1 MRDDEE
7 NVLPPHEGWYQ
18 YENQMGILASFMRHG
33 PGDMP
38 GESGA
43 DPDSVIE
50 DVCDRQEGGAGMQE
64 MDDDGKGSDGDDED
78 EQSGAEE
85 ETRSTEL
92 MSMGP
97 DERKNEADAVEYNGL
112 RTGASTNVAIVID

>member
-1 MRDDEE
+1 MRDDEG

-33 PGDMP
+33 PSDTP
-38 GESGA
+38 GGNEA
-43 DPDSVIE
+43 DPDSVME
-50 DVCDRQEGGAGMQE
+50 DVSDRREGGTGMQE

-85 ETRSTEL
+85 EGRSSQR

-112 RTGASTNVAIVID
+112 QTGASTNVAIVID